1 MYRRN
6 RKHLMK
12 TEHNE
17 DQIMKLSDDDD
28 EAKIVYPKSEEVKS
42 K

>member
-17 DQIMKLSDDDD
+17 DQIMKLSDDD
-28 EAKIVYPKSEEVKS
+28 EVKIVYAKSEEVKS

>member
-1 MYRRN
+1 
-6 RKHLMK
+6 MK

-28 EAKIVYPKSEEVKS
+28 EAKIVYPKSEVVKS